1 MNDKLTDELIIWYK
15 NSRYIY
21 GNRQEIYNNTESLK
35 FGGLDDAIKWLKA
48 NYPHIYDELSN
59 AADQKDKDRIGK
71 IKNRLDYLAAAV
83 GLVADLIAI
92 LEVLS

>member
-21 GNRQEIYNNTESLK
+21 GNRQEIYNNTEPLK
-35 FGGLDDAIKWLKA
+35 
-48 NYPHIYDELSN
+48 LSN

-71 IKNRLDYLAAAV
+71 IKNRLDYLAVAV
-83 GLVADLIAI
+83 GLVAGLIAI

>member
-21 GNRQEIYNNTESLK
+21 GNRQEIYNNTEPLK
-35 FGGLDDAIKWLKA
+35 
-48 NYPHIYDELSN
+48 LSN

-92 LEVLS
+92 LEALS

>member
-1 MNDKLTDELIIWYK
+1 MLKDVINMNDKLTDELIIWYK

-21 GNRQEIYNNTESLK
+21 GNRQEIYNNTEPLK
-35 FGGLDDAIKWLKA
+35 
-48 NYPHIYDELSN
+48 LSN

>member
-15 NSRYIY
+15 NGRYIY
-21 GNRQEIYNNTESLK
+21 GNRQEIYNNTEPLK
-35 FGGLDDAIKWLKA
+35 
-48 NYPHIYDELSN
+48 LSN

>member
-1 MNDKLTDELIIWYK
+1 MAIA
-15 NSRYIY
+15 R
-21 GNRQEIYNNTESLK
+21 EIYNNTEPLK
-35 FGGLDDAIKWLKA
+35 
-48 NYPHIYDELSN
+48 LSN

>member
-21 GNRQEIYNNTESLK
+21 GNRQEIYNNTEPLK
-35 FGGLDDAIKWLKA
+35 
-48 NYPHIYDELSN
+48 LSN

-71 IKNRLDYLAAAV
+71 IKNRLDYLAAVV

>member
-21 GNRQEIYNNTESLK
+21 GNRQEIYNNTEPLK
-35 FGGLDDAIKWLKA
+35 
-48 NYPHIYDELSN
+48 LSN

>member
-1 MNDKLTDELIIWYK
+1 MNDKLTDELILWYK

-21 GNRQEIYNNTESLK
+21 GNRQEIYNNTEPLT
-35 FGGLDDAIKWLKA
+35 
-48 NYPHIYDELSN
+48 LSN

>member
-21 GNRQEIYNNTESLK
+21 GNRQEIYNNTEPLK
-35 FGGLDDAIKWLKA
+35 
-48 NYPHIYDELSN
+48 LSN

-83 GLVADLIAI
+83 GLVSDLIAI